1 MRQRASVQWLLM
13 MTLLVG
19 CTSAAP
25 AIAGDLPVRPPEV
38 PDIAVRLDD
47 GRTLHLAALWAERPL
62 LLTFFYRRCAGSCT
76 PFLQA
81 VRDAVDGAGGLG
93 EDYTVVALSFDEAD
107 TVAGLRLQAHMLGV
121 LDAPGWSFAVAD
133 RADVARL
140 AAALDFWYSPVAATG
155 QYDHPSLLVGVERG
169 RVVRALIGDPAGRG
183 ALRDLITELRG
194 GFVPYYA
201 QAGGAGLRCFGY
213 DPVSGRLR
221 LEPGALLLAVPALS
235 ALACA
240 LLVFGGRARD
250 QRSSCSSV
258 RRCVEGSMSS

>member
-1 MRQRASVQWLLM
+1 VQWLLM

-140 AAALDFWYSPVAATG
+140 ASALDFWYRPVAATG
-155 QYDHPSLLVGVERG
+155 QYDHPSLLVGIERG
-169 RVVRALIGDPAGRG
+169 RVVRALVGDPGGRG
-183 ALRDLITELRG
+183 DLRGLVAELRG
-194 GFVPYYA
+194 GFTPYYA
-201 QAGGAGLRCFGY
+201 QAAGRATRCFGY
-213 DPVSGRLR
+213 DPVSGRLQI
-221 LEPGALLLAVPALS
+221 EPGALLLAVPALS

-240 LLVFGGRARD
+240 LLAFGVRPRA

-258 RRCVEGSMSS
+258 RRCAEGSMSS